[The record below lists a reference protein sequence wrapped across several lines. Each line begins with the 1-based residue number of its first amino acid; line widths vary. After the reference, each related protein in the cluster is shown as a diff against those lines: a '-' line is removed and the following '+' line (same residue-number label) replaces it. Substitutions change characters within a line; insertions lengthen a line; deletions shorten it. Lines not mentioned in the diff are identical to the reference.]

1 MYVLDSLTITFHPS
15 VQIPSTPL
23 HLHRYRTC
31 KPYLVGTSM
40 IALMGWNVM
49 LPPVA
54 FVLVLECSA
63 HVCGGVVSGA
73 SAIAAIYA
81 NIDAYIHLRCT
92 PL

>member
-1 MYVLDSLTITFHPS
+1 
-15 VQIPSTPL
+15 
-23 HLHRYRTC
+23 
-31 KPYLVGTSM
+31 M

-81 NIDAYIHLRCT
+81 NIDAYIHL
-92 PL
+92 